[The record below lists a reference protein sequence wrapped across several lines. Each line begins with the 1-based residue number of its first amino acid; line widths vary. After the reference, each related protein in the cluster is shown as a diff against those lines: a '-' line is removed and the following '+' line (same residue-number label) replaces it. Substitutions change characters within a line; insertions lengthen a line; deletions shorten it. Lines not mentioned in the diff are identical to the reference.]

1 MTTVPDF
8 SLVGGYAFPSQSA
21 INFTVYLVGENPDA
35 PSVGGTLNIAV
46 AVAYRGA
53 SRRGARRLDT
63 TWAGAPRRDDV
74 AAAGW
79 RSAVAKAIQVN
90 AFWRQALGHDA
101 SSGGDWT
108 SAHRRQATDGLAWGP
123 VFPRDQATDADWKA
137 ATVVPTIAMGIGW
150 GPVFARDEAIVVRWK
165 KASLPMTTVDPYDT
179 IVAVTPSFAQR
190 VPHGSRL
197 MFALQTGPGAT
208 LDFDLQRRVL
218 YDPPASRTI
227 DFIVGKEDGS
237 ALVATGADP
246 YAPATSVVLSS
257 GYVPGELSVV
267 LGTVPP
273 ARLVLSQPTAPFA
286 RDPSPEVIPWGQSAI
301 VDLTEVIR
309 WGHGPQLGPRDPPPI
324 DIPSDTTHEPPPTP
338 IPRQVYLIM
347 NDARVVLLP
356 DRTPIEVQSID
367 LDTSVDTW
375 CWSLRMELLDPAQM
389 DLLKPTA
396 AGLKVVEI
404 TLNGYVWTMAIEGRD
419 KTRAHETEGGR
430 TASVSGRSQT
440 VLLTDNF
447 TARRSLAVANAIS
460 AQQLAGQEI
469 TDRQLPFTIDWNG
482 LDWVI
487 PGGAWS
493 YQDLAPIDVISQI
506 AAARG
511 AVVQSSQNEAK
522 LIVTSRYPIS
532 PWKWSPD
539 NADIALIPDWVVSE
553 SGQQQNKPLYDAVFV
568 TGQQRGVQARV
579 TREASAGETWA
590 SQVVDALIVQPE
602 IAAERGRVVLSD
614 RGMQD
619 LVQLSIPLFTPG
631 TITASATGLYL
642 PLMLVDVQDADD
654 PYQALAV
661 AVSISARR
669 SGDGDDAL
677 EIWQSIS
684 LERHLSDAN

>member
-1 MTTVPDF
+1 MTVPDF
-8 SLVGGYAFPSQSA
+8 SLEGGYAQPGQSA
-21 INFTVYLVGENPDA
+21 INFIVYLVGENPDG
-35 PSVGGTLNIAV
+35 PSVGGTLNVSV
-46 AVAYRGA
+46 AMAYRGA

-79 RSAVAKAIQVN
+79 RSAVTQALQVN
-90 AFWRQALGHDA
+90 AFWRQALGHDV
-101 SSGGDWT
+101 SSGGDWASAQRLQT
-108 SAHRRQATDGLAWGP
+108 SDGLPWGPVYPRDQVSEADWQASKAVPTTALGLGWGP
-123 VFPRDQATDADWKA
+123 VFPRD
-137 ATVVPTIAMGIGW
+137 
-150 GPVFARDEAIVVRWK
+150 EAVVVRWK
-165 KASLPMTTVDPYDT
+165 KSSLPMTKVDPYDT
-179 IVAVTPSFAQR
+179 IVAVTPTFAQR

-197 MFALQTGPGAT
+197 MFALLPGSPT
-208 LDFDLQRRVL
+208 PPNFELQRREL
-218 YDPPASRTI
+218 YDPPSSRTVH
-227 DFIVGKEDGS
+227 FIVGQEDGGD
-237 ALVATGADP
+237 LVATGADP
-246 YAPATSVVLSS
+246 YVPATTVVLTA
-257 GYVPGELSVV
+257 GYAPGELSVV

-273 ARLVLSQPTAPFA
+273 ARLVLSQPTLPFA
-286 RDPSPEVIPWGQSAI
+286 RDPAPEVMPWGQSAV
-301 VDLTEVIR
+301 VDLTEVIP

-347 NDARVVLLP
+347 NDASVVLLP
-356 DRTPIEVQSID
+356 DRTPIDVDSID

-375 CWSLRMELLDPAQM
+375 CWSLKMDLADPSQM

-419 KTRAHETEGGR
+419 RTRAHVVEGGR

-440 VLLTDNF
+440 VLLTQDY
-447 TARRSLAVANAIS
+447 TARRSMAVAEAIS

-469 TDRQLPFTIDWNG
+469 TDRQLPFTIDWSG

-522 LIVTSRYPIS
+522 LVVASRYPIS
-532 PWKWSPD
+532 PWKWSQD

-568 TGQQRGVQARV
+568 SGQQRGVQARV

-590 SQVVDALIVQPE
+590 PQVVDALIVQPE

-619 LVQLSIPLFTPG
+619 LVTLDIPLFTPS

-642 PLMLVDVQDADD
+642 PLMLVDVQDPDD

-661 AVSISARR
+661 AVKISARR
-669 SGDGDDAL
+669 TGDEEKVL
-677 EIWQSIS
+677 EIWQSVS